1 MCQNIVRLG
10 LLASI
15 LVPTCFAADSL
26 AVLDE
31 NDPFYVDHTFPKLTT
46 PQWIGDSVTDA
57 VVVLA
62 IDDMREPQKYETF
75 LRPILERLKAMDGK
89 SHLSIMSN
97 AIDPSLPHYQDWI
110 NEGVSLEVHTLTH
123 PCPLLARNDFSA
135 AEDTFFGGIDLLN
148 HVPGNVPVAYRM
160 PCCDSINSPSPR
172 FYAELFNRVN
182 PAGQFLQI
190 DSSVMCS
197 FTPLDPELP
206 KEWVLNENGEER
218 FSRYLPFE
226 SFVTTI
232 ENYPYPYLIGGKCWE
247 FPCMVPS
254 DWEAQNIQGN
264 NHSQTLRDWKI
275 ALDLTVLKKGVF
287 NLVFHP
293 HGWIKSEQVGE
304 LIDYAMDRYGDRVAF
319 LNFDEA
325 LKKLNQH
332 LLKGQSVRDATGGD
346 NGVRLLDIDADGYQ
360 DVVIGNGLTRLTR
373 VWEPTSRTWKE
384 TGLPVDL
391 ITPERRELGVKFGRL
406 GETKNVTMVV
416 RTERVEGAWRYS
428 EEGWVATPAIIRELR
443 IDNDFIW
450 TRQGGMDT
458 GVRIRDLNGD
468 GQTELIGG
476 NRSGG
481 QVIKWSEAL
490 QTWMPIGYS
499 LPKGVSVVNE
509 EGRDNGVRFVD
520 VNAEKRRA

>member
-1 MCQNIVRLG
+1 MCRNLVLLG
-10 LLASI
+10 LFS
-15 LVPTCFAADSL
+15 LVSVSTSFAADSL
-26 AVLDE
+26 VVLDE

-62 IDDMREPQKYETF
+62 IDDMREPQKYEAF
-75 LRPILERLKAMDGK
+75 LRPIIDRLKAIDGK
-89 SHLSIMSN
+89 SHVSIMSN

-123 PCPLLARNDFSA
+123 PCPLLARNDFSS

-148 HVPGNVPVAYRM
+148 HVPGNLPVAYRM

-197 FTPLDPELP
+197 FTPSDPELP
-206 KEWVLNENGEER
+206 KEWVLNENGDER
-218 FSRYLPFE
+218 FARYLPFE

-264 NHSQTLRDWKI
+264 NHPDTVRDWKI

-293 HGWIKSEQVGE
+293 HGWIKSEQVVE
-304 LIDYAMDRYGDRVAF
+304 LIDYAKDRYGDRVAF
-319 LNFDEA
+319 LN
-325 LKKLNQH
+325 
-332 LLKGQSVRDATGGD
+332 
-346 NGVRLLDIDADGYQ
+346 
-360 DVVIGNGLTRLTR
+360 
-373 VWEPTSRTWKE
+373 
-384 TGLPVDL
+384 
-391 ITPERRELGVKFGRL
+391 
-406 GETKNVTMVV
+406 
-416 RTERVEGAWRYS
+416 
-428 EEGWVATPAIIRELR
+428 
-443 IDNDFIW
+443 
-450 TRQGGMDT
+450 
-458 GVRIRDLNGD
+458 
-468 GQTELIGG
+468 
-476 NRSGG
+476 
-481 QVIKWSEAL
+481 
-490 QTWMPIGYS
+490 
-499 LPKGVSVVNE
+499 
-509 EGRDNGVRFVD
+509 
-520 VNAEKRRA
+520 